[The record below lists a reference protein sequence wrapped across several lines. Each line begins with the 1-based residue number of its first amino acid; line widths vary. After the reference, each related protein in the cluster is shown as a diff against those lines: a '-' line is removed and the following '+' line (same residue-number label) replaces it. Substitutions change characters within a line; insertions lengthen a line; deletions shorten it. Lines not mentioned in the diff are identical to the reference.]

1 MATTPKCTEWQ
12 FSGSEAAKEAAAA
25 ALGAYTSKLM
35 ALCDPNGKPILPPNK
50 KAIET
55 SNSAEK
61 AVVKVVLSGT
71 GNAYAP
77 SIGLPVAKSAVAEY
91 LNRDLPKKL
100 TADDVFMT
108 VGCKRAIDLAVDI
121 LAKPKA
127 NVLLPRPGFPWDVVR
142 SIYKKLEVRY
152 YDFIPE
158 QNFEIDFESVKKVT
172 DKNTFA
178 IFIIN
183 PHNPNGNTYSE
194 AHLKQLAELAKELS
208 IMVVSD
214 EVFRWT
220 VFGNNPFVPMG
231 KFSSIVPVVTLGSL
245 SKGWNVPG
253 WRTGWLALHDLDGVF
268 RNTKIL
274 EAANEFLQINAKPPT
289 VIQAAMPDIL
299 ERTPKHFFLERGSF
313 LKHKV
318 DIGYAKL
325 KHIPGLTCYM
335 KPEACT
341 FLWTKLDISCFADI
355 GDDQEFCSKLAMEEN
370 LVVLPGIAFRQPN
383 WLRHSI
389 DMETPTVEDAFERLK
404 SFCERHSTKGGAS
417 LKNANGVN

>member
-1 MATTPKCTEWQ
+1 MATTPMCTEWQ
-12 FSGSEAAKEAAAA
+12 FSGNEAAKEAAAA

-35 ALCDPNGKPILPPNK
+35 ALCDPNGKPILPPSNK
-50 KAIET
+50 AVET

-61 AVVKVVLSGT
+61 AVVKVILSGT

-77 SIGLPVAKSAVAEY
+77 SIGLPLAKSAVAEY

-100 TADDVFMT
+100 TAADVFMT

-142 SIYKKLEVRY
+142 CIYKKLEVRY

-274 EAANEFLQINAKPPT
+274 QAANEFLQINAKPPT

-299 ERTPKHFFLERGSF
+299 ERTPKHFFHERGSF

-318 DIGYAKL
+318 DIGYSKV

-355 GDDQEFCSKLAMEEN
+355 EDDQDFCRKLAMEEN
-370 LVVLPGIAFRQPN
+370 LVVLPGIAFRQKN

-404 SFCERHSTKGGAS
+404 SFCERHSAERGAS
-417 LKNANGVN
+417 LKNVNGVN

>member
-1 MATTPKCTEWQ
+1 METTPMCTEWQ

-35 ALCDPNGKPILPPNK
+35 SLCDPNGKPILPPSNK
-50 KAIET
+50 AVET

-61 AVVKVVLSGT
+61 AVVKVILSGT

-77 SIGLPVAKSAVAEY
+77 SIGLPLAKSAVAEY

-274 EAANEFLQINAKPPT
+274 QAAHEFLQINAKPPT

-299 ERTPKHFFLERGSF
+299 ERTPKHFFHERGSF

-318 DIGYAKL
+318 DIGYSKV

-341 FLWTKLDISCFADI
+341 FLWTKLDVSCFADI
-355 GDDQEFCSKLAMEEN
+355 VDDQDFCRKLAMEEN
-370 LVVLPGIAFRQPN
+370 LVVLPGIAFRQKN

-404 SFCERHSTKGGAS
+404 SFCERHSVEGGAS
-417 LKNANGVN
+417 LKNVNGVN

>member
-1 MATTPKCTEWQ
+1 MATTPKCSTEWQ

-25 ALGAYTSKLM
+25 TLGAYTSELYT
-35 ALCDPNGKPILPPNK
+35 LCDPNGKPVLPPSNK
-50 KAIET
+50 AVET
-55 SNSAEK
+55 SHTAEK

-77 SIGLPVAKSAVAEY
+77 SIGLPLAKSAVAAY

-121 LAKPKA
+121 LAKPEA

-142 SIYKKLEVRY
+142 SIYKNLEVRY

-158 QNFEIDFESVKKVT
+158 NNFEIDFESVKKVT

-220 VFGNNPFVPMG
+220 VFGDNPFVPMG
-231 KFSSIVPVVTLGSL
+231 KFASIVPVVTLGSL

-268 RNTKIL
+268 RNTK
-274 EAANEFLQINAKPPT
+274 KPT
-289 VIQAAMPDIL
+289 
-299 ERTPKHFFLERGSF
+299 FCFRGLAS
-313 LKHKV
+313 
-318 DIGYAKL
+318 
-325 KHIPGLTCYM
+325 PGM
-335 KPEACT
+335 
-341 FLWTKLDISCFADI
+341 
-355 GDDQEFCSKLAMEEN
+355 
-370 LVVLPGIAFRQPN
+370 
-383 WLRHSI
+383 
-389 DMETPTVEDAFERLK
+389 
-404 SFCERHSTKGGAS
+404 
-417 LKNANGVN
+417 